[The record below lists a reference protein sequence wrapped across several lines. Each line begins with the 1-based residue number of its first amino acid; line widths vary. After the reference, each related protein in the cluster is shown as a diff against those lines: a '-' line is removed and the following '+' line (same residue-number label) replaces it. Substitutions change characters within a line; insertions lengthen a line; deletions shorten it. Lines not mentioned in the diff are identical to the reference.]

1 MELIGLPAIS
11 ELLTVCEQAARAGG
25 AVLLDWAERFSVR
38 EKGPA
43 DLVTD
48 ADLASQEAVRRV
60 VLGAFPDH
68 DFLSEED
75 VPGDKVA
82 AAASSSLQP
91 TAHSLRWICDPLDGT
106 TNYVHRV
113 PEFAVSLAVER
124 GGELLAGCVFNPVT
138 GECFTGSCGGGAFLN
153 DRPIH
158 ASGVERLDQA
168 LVAVS
173 FPPKVLPDSRVLR
186 EFGQVT
192 TRAQAIRRT
201 GSAALNLCYVAAGRF
216 DAYFARETKT
226 WDVAAGW
233 LLIREAGGLVTDIN
247 GGPCHLDNPRFIAAG
262 SEALRQEIQAILS
275 PDAG

>member
-1 MELIGLPAIS
+1 MTALPASS

-25 AVLLDWAERFSVR
+25 AVLLDWAGRFSVR

-60 VLGAFPDH
+60 VLNAFPDH

-75 VPGDKVA
+75 GPGDAEKGRG
-82 AAASSSLQP
+82 ASRY
-91 TAHSLRWICDPLDGT
+91 RWICDPLDGT

-113 PEFAVSLAVER
+113 PEFAVSVAVER
-124 GGELLAGCVFNPVT
+124 NGELQAGCVFNPVT
-138 GECFTGSCGGGAFLN
+138 AECFTGSRGGGAFLN
-153 DRPIH
+153 GRPIH
-158 ASGVERLDQA
+158 ASGVEQLEQA
-168 LVAVS
+168 LLAVS
-173 FPPKVLPDSRVLR
+173 FPPRVLPDSLALK
-186 EFGQVT
+186 EFGLAA
-192 TRAQAIRRT
+192 TRAQAVRRT

-233 LLIREAGGLVTDIN
+233 LLIREAGGIVTDIN

-262 SEALRQEIQAILS
+262 SEALRSEIQTLLGDGGSSAT
-275 PDAG
+275 